1 VREVPFCSDGEIAD
15 ESDDKKRGQIFAPSS
30 PSSERRD
37 ECCGKNAM
45 LDYFFNE
52 VRHSSAIKCDT
63 LPASLFNNMRHCL
76 LRAVGLKLN
85 FTSAG

>member
-1 VREVPFCSDGEIAD
+1 MGKLLMKVTI
-15 ESDDKKRGQIFAPSS
+15 K
-30 PSSERRD
+30 SEGRFLLPRRRPVSGGTSVA
-37 ECCGKNAM
+37 EKNAM

-76 LRAVGLKLN
+76 LRAAGLKLN